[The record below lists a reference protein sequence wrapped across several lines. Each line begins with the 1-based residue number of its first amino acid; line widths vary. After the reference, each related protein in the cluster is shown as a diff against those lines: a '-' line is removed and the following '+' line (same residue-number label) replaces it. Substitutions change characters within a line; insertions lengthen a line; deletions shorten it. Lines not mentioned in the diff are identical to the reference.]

1 MGVRKILHLDL
12 DAFFCAVEEL
22 KDPSLKHKVFAVG
35 GRADQR
41 GVVSTCSYAA
51 RALGIHSAMPMAQA
65 LKLAPGL
72 LVLSP
77 DFESYSNASDRVMAI
92 LEDLSPLVEQ
102 VSVDEAFID
111 VSDLPDAPGVLAARL
126 QARIHKET
134 NLPCS
139 LGVATNKLVAKVAND
154 FGKGA
159 RKGLDYPNAIT
170 VVPPGEEAAFLAP
183 LPVQML
189 WGVGRKTAVRLK
201 SLGIETIGDLAD
213 APADLMGVHYGKWA
227 ADMQRHARGISDSP
241 IVLSHTL
248 KSISNET
255 TYDKD
260 VSDIE
265 EVLHTVRWLSDKV
278 GYRLRKH
285 HFCAST
291 IRIKLRWSD
300 FNTITRQVA
309 LAEPTNHNSVIYET
323 AAGLLKAA
331 WQRGR
336 KVRLIGVGSSNLQE
350 PVVQMSLFDPGQEKE
365 TKLLSALDE
374 LREKYGKKVIQRGRE
389 VIRHMPDKTD
399 EDEEE

>member
-22 KDPSLKHKVFAVG
+22 KNPSLKHRVFAVG

-65 LKLAPGL
+65 QKLAPAL
-72 LVLSP
+72 LVLPP
-77 DFESYSNASDRVMAI
+77 DFEAYSTASDQVMAI

-111 VSDLPDAPGVLAARL
+111 VSDLPDDPGVIAARL
-126 QARIHKET
+126 QARINQET
-134 NLPCS
+134 RLPCS
-139 LGVATNKLVAKVAND
+139 LGVAANKLVAKVAND
-154 FGKGA
+154 YGKGS

-189 WGVGRKTAVRLK
+189 WGVGKKTAARLK
-201 SLGIETIGDLAD
+201 TLGIETIGQLAD
-213 APADLMGVHYGKWA
+213 APAGLLGAHYGKWV

-260 VSDIE
+260 IGDID

-285 HFCAST
+285 HFCAGT

-300 FNTITRQVA
+300 FTTITRQVA
-309 LAEPTNHNSVIYET
+309 LAEPTNHNSVIYDT
-323 AAGLLKAA
+323 AAGLLRAA

-350 PVVQMSLFDPGQEKE
+350 PAVQMSLFDPGQDKE
-365 TKLLSALDE
+365 TKLLNALDE

-389 VIRHMPDKTD
+389 VGRQSAL
-399 EDEEE
+399 EEEEEE

>member
-1 MGVRKILHLDL
+1 
-12 DAFFCAVEEL
+12 
-22 KDPSLKHKVFAVG
+22 
-35 GRADQR
+35 
-41 GVVSTCSYAA
+41 
-51 RALGIHSAMPMAQA
+51 
-65 LKLAPGL
+65 
-72 LVLSP
+72 
-77 DFESYSNASDRVMAI
+77 
-92 LEDLSPLVEQ
+92 
-102 VSVDEAFID
+102 
-111 VSDLPDAPGVLAARL
+111 
-126 QARIHKET
+126 
-134 NLPCS
+134 
-139 LGVATNKLVAKVAND
+139 
-154 FGKGA
+154 
-159 RKGLDYPNAIT
+159 
-170 VVPPGEEAAFLAP
+170 
-183 LPVQML
+183 
-189 WGVGRKTAVRLK
+189 
-201 SLGIETIGDLAD
+201 
-213 APADLMGVHYGKWA
+213 
-227 ADMQRHARGISDSP
+227 
-241 IVLSHTL
+241 VLSHTL